1 MSILMLIL
9 GFILGLGAK
18 FGLDEYHRFRKEQ
31 EKTMLDME
39 NILTN
44 FKAIEKLKELEK

>member
-1 MSILMLIL
+1 MTILMLIL
-9 GFILGLGAK
+9 GIILGLGIK
-18 FGLDEYHRFRKEQ
+18 FGLDEYHKFKNEQ

-39 NILTN
+39 RILTN